1 MKIKSLQLIM
11 VILFM
16 AIRSLNA
23 QYMYYKNPDQAIIM
37 QFRDTANRVTGIDSN
52 SVLKKQFNYLFK
64 FYPKMLVKTIRI
76 EFNRKEDVV
85 KVKPKFSSI
94 FKMPSQRV
102 YTIYFSKSTKSTL
115 DSVLL
120 ENLSFNAQ
128 LGLLATQVSVIED
141 LSTGGFF
148 NFIGWYFKHI
158 GHSGMKRIR
167 ADAERRTLEVG
178 LGYQLLALNKE
189 LEEKLKIDNWMDT
202 KGYANY
208 MHHYKN
214 RNMKAQTILNFM
226 VDMPVYRSHTYK

>member
-1 MKIKSLQLIM
+1 MIKCL
-11 VILFM
+11 
-16 AIRSLNA
+16 RLNIIFLLLAFTQVKA
-23 QYMYYKNPDQAIIM
+23 QYIYYKNPGPSVVK
-37 QFRDTANRVTGIDSN
+37 QFSDSANRVIGIDSN
-52 SVLKKQFNYLFK
+52 SLLKKQFNYILK

-76 EFNRKEDVV
+76 EFNMKEDVV

-94 FKMPSQRV
+94 FKMPSHRI
-102 YTIYFSKSTKSTL
+102 YTIYFSKGTKSTL

-120 ENLSFNAQ
+120 ENLSFNSQ

-148 NFIGWYFKHI
+148 NFLGWYFKHTS
-158 GHSGMKRIR
+158 HKSMKKIR
-167 ADAERRTLEVG
+167 SVAERRTLELG

-189 LEEKLKIDNWMDT
+189 LNEKLKIDNWTTT

-214 RNMKAQTILNFM
+214 REMKPQTILNLM
-226 VDMPVYRSHTYK
+226 TDLPVYRNNVYK

>member
-1 MKIKSLQLIM
+1 MRIKCAL
-11 VILFM
+11 LFTGIFLF
-16 AIRSLNA
+16 AISRLEA
-23 QYMYYKNPDQAIIM
+23 QFIYYKNPDEATVR
-37 QFRDTANRVTGIDSN
+37 QFRDTANRVIGIDSN
-52 SVLKKQFNYLFK
+52 SLLKKQFNYIFK
-64 FYPKMLVKTIRI
+64 FYPKMLVKHIII
-76 EFNRKEDVV
+76 EFNRKENVV

-94 FKMPSQRV
+94 FKMPSQRI
-102 YTIYFSKSTKSTL
+102 YTVYFSKSTKSTL

-148 NFIGWYFKHI
+148 NFIGWYFKHL
-158 GHSGMKRIR
+158 GHNGMKRVR

-178 LGYQLLALNKE
+178 LGYQLLALNTE

-226 VDMPVYRSHTYK
+226 NDLPVYRSHTYK